1 MEKKEEGA
9 IIMTEEKD
17 TASGVTATTTT
28 ANMATTARSLLDS
41 ELKVVNIGL
50 EIFHNALKL
59 QNIKVVD
66 VNWSP
71 PPKLDKETE
80 DLLDKIL

>member
-1 MEKKEEGA
+1 
-9 IIMTEEKD
+9 MTEEKD
-17 TASGVTATTTT
+17 TTTAATT
-28 ANMATTARSLLDS
+28 NIATTARRLLDS
-41 ELKVVNIGL
+41 DLNVVNIGL

-66 VNWSP
+66 VTWSP

>member
-1 MEKKEEGA
+1 MIEA
-9 IIMTEEKD
+9 EKD
-17 TASGVTATTTT
+17 TTTNS
-28 ANMATTARSLLDS
+28 ANMAITARRLLDS
-41 ELKVVNIGL
+41 ELNVVNIGL

-80 DLLDKIL
+80 DILDKIL

>member
-1 MEKKEEGA
+1 
-9 IIMTEEKD
+9 MTEEKD
-17 TASGVTATTTT
+17 TITNKVA
-28 ANMATTARSLLDS
+28 TARPLLDS
-41 ELKVVNIGL
+41 DLNVVNIGL

-71 PPKLDKETE
+71 PPKLDKEIE
-80 DLLDKIL
+80 ELLDKIL

>member
-1 MEKKEEGA
+1 MEREEGA

-17 TASGVTATTTT
+17 TPSGVTATT
-28 ANMATTARSLLDS
+28 ANMVTTARRLLDS
-41 ELKVVNIGL
+41 ELNVVNIGL

-80 DLLDKIL
+80 DLLNKIL

>member
-1 MEKKEEGA
+1 
-9 IIMTEEKD
+9 MTEDEKD
-17 TASGVTATTTT
+17 TPITNMTTT
-28 ANMATTARSLLDS
+28 ARRLLDS
-41 ELKVVNIGL
+41 ELNIVNIGL

-80 DLLDKIL
+80 DILDKIL

>member
-1 MEKKEEGA
+1 MREEGA
-9 IIMTEEKD
+9 IIMTEEND
-17 TASGVTATTTT
+17 TT
-28 ANMATTARSLLDS
+28 ANKLVITARRLLDS
-41 ELKVVNIGL
+41 ELNVVNIGL
-50 EIFHNALKL
+50 EIFYNALKA

-66 VNWSP
+66 VNWNP

>member
-1 MEKKEEGA
+1 
-9 IIMTEEKD
+9 MTEEKN
-17 TASGVTATTTT
+17 STTT
-28 ANMATTARSLLDS
+28 NMATAARRLLDYD
-41 ELKVVNIGL
+41 LNVVNIGL
-50 EIFHNALKL
+50 DIFYNALKL

-66 VNWSP
+66 VNWNP

>member
-1 MEKKEEGA
+1 MERKEEGA

>member
-1 MEKKEEGA
+1 
-9 IIMTEEKD
+9 MTEEKD
-17 TASGVTATTTT
+17 TASAASADAAT
-28 ANMATTARSLLDS
+28 NMVTTARRLLDS
-41 ELKVVNIGL
+41 ELNVVNIGL
-50 EIFHNALKL
+50 DIFHKALKL

>member
-1 MEKKEEGA
+1 
-9 IIMTEEKD
+9 MTEEKD
-17 TASGVTATTTT
+17 TASSTTATT
-28 ANMATTARSLLDS
+28 NMVTTARHLLDS
-41 ELKVVNIGL
+41 ELNVVNIGL
-50 EIFHNALKL
+50 EIFHNALKH

>member
-1 MEKKEEGA
+1 
-9 IIMTEEKD
+9 MTEQKD
-17 TASGVTATTTT
+17 TASSTT
-28 ANMATTARSLLDS
+28 ANTNMATTARRLLDS
-41 ELKVVNIGL
+41 ELNVVNIGL

-71 PPKLDKETE
+71 PPKLDKESE

>member
-1 MEKKEEGA
+1 
-9 IIMTEEKD
+9 MTEEKD
-17 TASGVTATTTT
+17 TITTNKV
-28 ANMATTARSLLDS
+28 ATARPLLDS
-41 ELKVVNIGL
+41 DLNVVNIGL

-80 DLLDKIL
+80 ELLDKIL